1 MKGWVLDQSET
12 DKPNIQEEEAVRV
25 HPLFVQM
32 EKERIDREHELKNLQ
47 HEFTE
52 LTEYLNKLEP
62 SYNQSLEF
70 ITHLEDIISRV
81 MIIISIVISV
91 PNAQRHVKN
100 CYNKIRSLVVCYE
113 LQTR

>member
-1 MKGWVLDQSET
+1 M
-12 DKPNIQEEEAVRV
+12 
-25 HPLFVQM
+25 HPLFVQI
-32 EKERIDREHELKNLQ
+32 EKEGIEREQELKNIQ

-81 MIIISIVISV
+81 WINMIIVISV
-91 PNAQRHVKN
+91 LNAQRHVKN
-100 CYNKIRSLVVCYE
+100 CCSRISYPFVCYE
-113 LQTR
+113 FQTGEYHLL